1 MRNGKIKGF
10 IRFRTSCILSLGF
23 CVLQMLDIRGYK
35 NHLFVQGLLHIPTVL
50 EDKTIKGVQS
60 KQTSLDLHLLHLG
73 HNLQHQEKKVI
84 NIYYNI
90 TLSTTPSILPCNP
103 HMLSCYPPGTWGRA
117 QTTPTVSSQGSC
129 WVSPGPRLAGNF
141 IIIGPYSLIYLS
153 KLVLHIH
160 QSWQH

>member
-1 MRNGKIKGF
+1 MHLVLG
-10 IRFRTSCILSLGF
+10 ILCF
-23 CVLQMLDIRGYK
+23 TNVRGYK
-35 NHLFVQGLLHIPTVL
+35 NYLFVQGLLHIPTVL

-84 NIYYNI
+84 NIYNNI
-90 TLSTTPSILPCNP
+90 TLSTTPSILPCYP

-141 IIIGPYSLIYLS
+141 ISISRSILSYLF
-153 KLVLHIH
+153 V
-160 QSWQH
+160 

>member
-1 MRNGKIKGF
+1 MHLVLG
-10 IRFRTSCILSLGF
+10 ILCF
-23 CVLQMLDIRGYK
+23 TNVRGYK
-35 NHLFVQGLLHIPTVL
+35 NYLFVQGLLHIPTVL

-73 HNLQHQEKKVI
+73 HNLQHQERKIIIYITTILHYPPPHQYCPVI
-84 NIYYNI
+84 H
-90 TLSTTPSILPCNP
+90 T
-103 HMLSCYPPGTWGRA
+103 CYHVNPPGTWGRA

-141 IIIGPYSLIYLS
+141 ISIGPYSLIYLS